1 MIHLFIL
8 NNVSLFSEKKAIAHG
23 KNHLCM
29 SIVHSPCQGY
39 EMQQSAQEHRFYKFA
54 WLTPQSLSSPLT
66 HLVMCIFLEYARE
79 ESFLLHLLLFKMS
92 RVTTPS

>member
-1 MIHLFIL
+1 MVRTICACQLFTAH
-8 NNVSLFSEKKAIAHG
+8 VKAITGDELLSA
-23 KNHLCM
+23 
-29 SIVHSPCQGY
+29 VHSGRDV

-79 ESFLLHLLLFKMS
+79 ESSLLHLLLFKMS